1 MTTTFRW
8 LLDAAYAYVTEILD
22 EGRSVYRIFHAELAR
37 HICGDRDPAEVNRIL
52 TELLVQHVP
61 IVHGRRDW
69 QAAHPYVR
77 RHLAEHAAAAD
88 RLDQLLED
96 PHYLLTVDP
105 ALLVPTSRLQLPA
118 RRGPPPPCTGKAPTT
133 WPTLTRWDGPASSN

>member
-1 MTTTFRW
+1 M
-8 LLDAAYAYVTEILD
+8 
-22 EGRSVYRIFHAELAR
+22 
-37 HICGDRDPAEVNRIL
+37 

-105 ALLVPTSRLQLPA
+105 ARLVPYLDTARSAPA
-118 RRGPPPPCTGKAPTT
+118 RATAAVYRQSAHHLADLDPPARAAG
-133 WPTLTRWDGPASSN
+133 SN